1 MKIPLSKAAKTWG
14 VSRSTIYEKHKRGEL
29 TMVKGEGIDPI
40 EMSRVF
46 WNKRLDEKK
55 SRLEKNDILENVE
68 TAILKQRI
76 EFLEQQ
82 KKQYKKELKYER
94 SRVDDLFKMYLKVL
108 DSYLNLTAPK
118 I

>member
-1 MKIPLSKAAKTWG
+1 
-14 VSRSTIYEKHKRGEL
+14 
-29 TMVKGEGIDPI
+29 MVKGEGIDPA

-46 WNKRLDEKK
+46 WDKRLDEKK
-55 SRLEKNDILENVE
+55 SRFEKNDVSENVE
-68 TAILKQRI
+68 TVILKKRI

-94 SRVDDLFKMYLKVL
+94 RRVDDLFKMHSKLL
-108 DSYLNLTAPK
+108 DIYLNTITPK